1 MKEVEKIFK
10 NNIQNTTFNLNKV
23 FDELKNNNLKEFPL
37 QNYILE
43 LNKHYNEKIS
53 KKTLIGLIRFVFLI
67 EPVNKDITST
77 KVTTR
82 WIYSKN
88 FFNFKD
94 QKNSRYSSLEDCLNI
109 FKIKFD
115 ELIILSKDKRFK
127 ELIVKSSICNSYS
140 HEINID
146 YKKNLKNKNKIH
158 TLENIVWLNDDEIE
172 SFIKLRN
179 FIYLEKK
186 ESALK
191 ILNVAR
197 QKKIKIKSYLTDR
210 AQTGPHQTNREKRWE
225 TDPKSVQFAT
235 KHECYMVEKKLIEQ
249 LILFKN
255 FPVKLRSQLIDNRND
270 YTTCPITLNEFDF
283 NLFQKELINP
293 NHGQSN
299 FHVGHL
305 NPLKKMSEDPLDGHN
320 QKNISWISDHGNRIQ
335 GSLSLKEVKE
345 LIKQINSNYLS
356 KDQ

>member
-1 MKEVEKIFK
+1 MKKVEKIFK
-10 NNIQNTTFNLNKV
+10 DHIQNSIFNINKI
-23 FDELKNNNLKEFPL
+23 FDEFKNNNLAEFPL
-37 QNYILE
+37 QNYIFE

-53 KKTLIGLIRFVFLI
+53 KKTLIGLIRFIFLI
-67 EPVNKDITST
+67 EPVNKEITST
-77 KVTTR
+77 KVTSR
-82 WIYSKN
+82 WTYSKN

-109 FKIKFD
+109 FKKKFD
-115 ELIILSKDKRFK
+115 ELVILSKNQRFK
-127 ELIVKSSICNSYS
+127 ELIINSSICNSYS

-146 YKKNLKNKNKIH
+146 YKKKRNNKKKIH
-158 TLENIVWLNDDEIE
+158 SAENIIWLNDIEIE

-179 FIYLEKK
+179 LIYLEKK

-191 ILNVAR
+191 ILNIAR

-225 TDPKSVQFAT
+225 ADPDSVQFAT

-255 FPVKLRSQLIDNRND
+255 FPGKIRGQLINKKKD
-270 YTTCPITLNEFDF
+270 YTACPITLNEFDF

-293 NHGQSN
+293 NHGRSN

-305 NPLKKMSEDPLDGHN
+305 NPLKKPSEDPFDGHN

-335 GSLSLKEVKE
+335 GSLNLKEVKE
-345 LIKQINSNYLS
+345 LIKQININYLS